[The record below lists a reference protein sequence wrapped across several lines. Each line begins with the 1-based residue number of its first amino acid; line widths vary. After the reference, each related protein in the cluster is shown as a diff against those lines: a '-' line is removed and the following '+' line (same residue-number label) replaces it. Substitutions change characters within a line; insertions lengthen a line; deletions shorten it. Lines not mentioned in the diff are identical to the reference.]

1 MKVLTS
7 LRQAIRRYFANHGYT
22 CDFCGKEVFD
32 YPKHRLCEAC
42 ESSIPRNEDRVCPK
56 CGRKTLAEGVCLTCK
71 SYLPAFTQGFSPF
84 VYKGKAAGLVNR
96 LKKDQAYLGLYL
108 GEKTAEYFLNRHET
122 KEEDL
127 PYLIVPVPLT
137 EKRMR
142 DRGYNQAAELAE
154 SICDTLNKR
163 GIHAELDLELLQKVR
178 ETAQQKHMTQKE
190 RMENA
195 SGAYHV
201 HKRKACRNRT
211 VLLVD
216 DVLTT
221 GATGGECA
229 KLLKNAG
236 AKAVYFLTPTAVMEN
251 K

>member
-1 MKVLTS
+1 MKLLTA
-7 LRQAIRRYFANHGYT
+7 LRQKIRRYFADHGYT

-42 ESSIPRNEDRVCPK
+42 ENSMPRNEYSVCPK
-56 CGRKTLAEGVCLTCK
+56 CGRQTRSMGVCLTCK
-71 SYLPAFTQGFSPF
+71 AYPPAFTQGFSPF

-96 LKKDQAYLGLYL
+96 LKNGQPHLGLYL
-108 GEKTAEYFLNRHET
+108 GEQTAEYFLKHGPIQ
-122 KEEDL
+122 EDEQPFL
-127 PYLIVPVPLT
+127 VIPVPLT
-137 EKRMR
+137 EKRTQE
-142 DRGYNQAAELAE
+142 RGYNQAAELAE
-154 SICDTLNKR
+154 AICTALDR
-163 GIHAELDLELLQKVR
+163 HGIRAELDLEVLQKTR
-178 ETAQQKHMTQKE
+178 ETGQQKHMSALE

-201 HKRKACRNRT
+201 HKRKLCRDRT
-211 VLLVD
+211 VLLID
-216 DVLTT
+216 DILTT